1 MFPRVFPTRQ
11 KNSSK
16 ILQNKKAGSSIMKNK
31 KKSSGG
37 LIAGIIIFVV
47 CIIGLILAGSITVPL
62 LKTLVTI
69 GIIVLMVVIALSVLI
84 IAFARKASSETAA
97 PASSVSK
104 NSPLTK
110 EQSDS
115 LNEANSLLTNTR
127 MTLSRIQDKEVS
139 EAGIK
144 ATASIEKVLQ
154 ALREKPE
161 KIQTTRQLFNYYLPT
176 MDKVVTKYQR
186 IEASGVDNPDMPDNL
201 KNYFANIDSAMENLY
216 EGLYDNDKLNV
227 AVDMEA
233 MTIAI
238 KRDGLLDEED
248 FKDLSADETL
258 EIGL

>member
-1 MFPRVFPTRQ
+1 
-11 KNSSK
+11 
-16 ILQNKKAGSSIMKNK
+16 MKNK

-37 LIAGIIIFVV
+37 LIAGIIAIIA
-47 CIIGLILAGSITVPL
+47 CIIGLILIGSISSGL
-62 LKTLVTI
+62 LKTLLII
-69 GIIVLMVVIALSVLI
+69 GIIAVIVVIALSILI
-84 IAFARKASSETAA
+84 IAFARKASTESAA
-97 PASSVSK
+97 PGSVV
-104 NSPLTK
+104 NQDTPLTK

-127 MTLSRIQDKEVS
+127 MTLNRIQDREIS

-144 ATASIEKVLQ
+144 AAASIEKVLQ

-186 IEASGVDNPDMPDNL
+186 IEASGVDNPEMPENL
-201 KNYFANIDSAMENLY
+201 KQYFANIDSAMENLY
-216 EGLYDNDKLNV
+216 EGLYDNDKLHV

-233 MTIAI
+233 MTMAI

-248 FKDLSADETL
+248 FKGLTEDETL
-258 EIGL
+258 AVAQQ